1 MHAVKIPYFSVEDY
15 LEMELHSE
23 QRHEYVHGEILAM
36 TGGSVAHNLITL
48 NLAVALRYSLR
59 GTPCRVYV
67 NDVKLRIETADCFF
81 YPDVMVSCVEP
92 GRLQDC
98 YVVADAKLVIEV
110 LSPGTVQRDR
120 EFKRLAYRQLPGLQD
135 YVLVAQNSQSVTVYR
150 RLPDGWEQE
159 QYGPGEVVALRSLGL
174 SLPISQIY
182 EEVPE

>member
-1 MHAVKIPYFSVEDY
+1 MHAVKILYFSVEDY
-15 LEMELHSE
+15 LEMELQRE
-23 QRHEYVHGEILAM
+23 QRHEYVRGEMLAM
-36 TGGSVAHNLITL
+36 TGGSVAHNLIAL
-48 NLAVALRYSLR
+48 NLAVALRTALR

-67 NDVKLRIETADCFF
+67 NDVKLRIEAADCFF

-98 YVVADAKLVIEV
+98 YVVTDAKLVIEV
-110 LSPGTVQRDR
+110 LSPGTIQRGR

-135 YVLVAQNSQSVTVYR
+135 YLLVAQNSRSVTIYR

-159 QYGPGEVVALRSLGL
+159 RYGPGEVVELRSLGL

-182 EEVPE
+182 EEVLE